1 MRGPWLPYTS
11 KRIHKISCDLLISV
25 AAEKSHHAPPSQELF
40 QKSTIEN
47 IYYTMVV
54 TVFLLFCTVLSF
66 TWGPKCILCVWNVI
80 YQEFCEILWRVFVLV
95 LLYLVSCIFFYGL
108 FSFYVRLSLSLTYSF
123 SVLPFFNSNWLPL
136 LYTVFPGSNR
146 KRGVGGKPIDI
157 YQKKHDKT
165 KKPQQLTIER
175 N

>member
-1 MRGPWLPYTS
+1 MTCWFQWLQRSPIMLRLA
-11 KRIHKISCDLLISV
+11 KNF
-25 AAEKSHHAPPSQELF
+25 F